1 MSQSAASK
9 PASCPVLLMANIIS
23 GKWTLLLLRD
33 LSNGINRFTTLER
46 SLTGISPKTLSAR
59 LKSLEE
65 AGILTRTSYPQF
77 PPRVEY
83 GLTAM
88 GQELIPLVDHMR
100 EYGAKWLRAGD
111 AASGATPTAEASV
124 P

>member
-1 MSQSAASK
+1 
-9 PASCPVLLMANIIS
+9 VLLTANIIS

-83 GLTAM
+83 ALTAM
-88 GQELIPLVDHMR
+88 GQELIPLIDHMR
-100 EYGAKWLRAGD
+100 EYGAKWLSTGD
-111 AASGATPTAEASV
+111 AASGAMPTAEASV

>member
-1 MSQSAASK
+1 VSQSAASK
-9 PASCPVLLMANIIS
+9 PASCPALLTANIIS

-46 SLTGISPKTLSAR
+46 SLTGISPKTLSVR

-65 AGILTRTSYPQF
+65 AGILTRTSYPEF

-88 GQELIPLVDHMR
+88 GQELIPLIDHMR
-100 EYGAKWLRAGD
+100 EYGAKWLSTGD
-111 AASGATPTAEASV
+111 AAPGAMPAAEASV

>member
-1 MSQSAASK
+1 
-9 PASCPVLLMANIIS
+9 MANIIS

-33 LSNGINRFTTLER
+33 LSSGINRFTTLER

-111 AASGATPTAEASV
+111 AASGAMPTAEASV